1 MGRPSSLLFAN
12 IANSPSWTV
21 SQDTSCLSWN
31 WNKNKILFRYLIFS
45 RTNSRNYSPPT
56 TNQNGSALPFLQ
68 TTAVSTD
75 PRAEHAFHFSQLHA
89 ILGRTSTLLE
99 VFAAGFKDARG
110 RIEEYVLLCRFFA
123 DSSLY
128 FGLFD
133 IPVAV
138 GAACGQHSI
147 AMYVLR
153 RCFGR
158 ECGGAWSFLVSLGLE
173 VGVG

>member
-1 MGRPSSLLFAN
+1 MAR
-12 IANSPSWTV
+12 
-21 SQDTSCLSWN
+21 LS
-31 WNKNKILFRYLIFS
+31 
-45 RTNSRNYSPPT
+45 
-56 TNQNGSALPFLQ
+56 FLQ

-75 PRAEHAFHFSQLHA
+75 PRADHAFHFSQLHA

-138 GAACGQHSI
+138 GAAWI
-147 AMYVLR
+147 VLAGGWR
-153 RCFGR
+153 TQVGNIRLRCTYYA
-158 ECGGAWSFLVSLGLE
+158 GALGENAVERGLSSFRWD
-173 VGVG
+173 